1 MPQLPLLIQALHS
14 LPITIR
20 NRVVWYQYF
29 ILFFTFVCYTTYH
42 LSRKP
47 ISVVKSVLHQ
57 NCTEVAAKKHYVIT
71 DKNNTFCSWAP
82 FDKGDYTEL
91 LGSLEYAYLFAYAI
105 GMLVSGHI
113 AERVN
118 LRHYLGIG
126 MLLSGLTTAMFGF
139 GYYLQIHRIEYYI
152 FVQIFGGLVQA
163 TGWPSVVAC
172 VGHWFGK
179 GRRGFIMGVWNSHTS
194 AGNILGSVI
203 AGLFV
208 SSSWGLSFIVPGAII
223 FAVGCFC
230 LLLLIP
236 YPTDVGLPSP
246 HDNDLDIMVQS
257 VTPSTLDITE
267 YAPNTHDRQW
277 FDSPDSEQQQ
287 TSSLSASP
295 VGATPPSRAS
305 SSVNQRVPAADTDP
319 LLPRHSTLTESTA
332 SSDMGSRK
340 AISLLGALRI
350 PGVIEYSLCLF
361 FAKLVSYTFL
371 YWLPNYIKHSSGLNP
386 EESAF
391 LSTLFD
397 VGGIVGGV
405 LAGVVSDVTGRRALT
420 CMMMLL
426 LAAPMLFIYEKF
438 GDTSL
443 FNSIVLLL
451 ITGGLVNGPYALIT
465 TAVSADLGTSVKGDS
480 KALATVTAIID
491 GTGSMGAAL
500 GPLLT
505 GLIVNTGWQN
515 VFYMLMTADLL
526 ALLLLCR
533 MGLSEVNEC
542 RNQRT
547 EPAYEDLAR
556 ETTRS

>member
-1 MPQLPLLIQALHS
+1 
-14 LPITIR
+14 
-20 NRVVWYQYF
+20 
-29 ILFFTFVCYTTYH
+29 
-42 LSRKP
+42 
-47 ISVVKSVLHQ
+47 
-57 NCTEVAAKKHYVIT
+57 
-71 DKNNTFCSWAP
+71 
-82 FDKGDYTEL
+82 
-91 LGSLEYAYLFAYAI
+91 
-105 GMLVSGHI
+105 
-113 AERVN
+113 
-118 LRHYLGIG
+118 

-230 LLLLIP
+230 LL
-236 YPTDVGLPSP
+236 
-246 HDNDLDIMVQS
+246 
-257 VTPSTLDITE
+257 
-267 YAPNTHDRQW
+267 
-277 FDSPDSEQQQ
+277 
-287 TSSLSASP
+287 
-295 VGATPPSRAS
+295 AS

-340 AISLLGALRI
+340 AISLLGAVRI

-426 LAAPMLFIYEKF
+426 LAAPMVF
-438 GDTSL
+438 
-443 FNSIVLLL
+443 LLL

-491 GTGSMGAAL
+491 GTGSMG
-500 GPLLT
+500 
-505 GLIVNTGWQN
+505 
-515 VFYMLMTADLL
+515 M
-526 ALLLLCR
+526 
-533 MGLSEVNEC
+533 
-542 RNQRT
+542 
-547 EPAYEDLAR
+547 
-556 ETTRS
+556 